1 VGTVQARISWAAE
14 EDETV
19 SNVADI
25 AIPLVT
31 GIGGLLIGAGFA
43 RVTSRNDQRRQQYA
57 AGLSALD
64 KLTASAEDA
73 SAAAEAQWRVVE
85 IGNWLEL
92 DSVPVSNAF
101 KVLVRET
108 RASPALGSDAKVGEA
123 TSALHRGCPQIQ
135 YVEAD
140 PAILASSKNQEA
152 DLSAGVGWS

>member
-1 VGTVQARISWAAE
+1 MGTVQARISWAAE

-73 SAAAEAQWRVVE
+73 SAAAEAQWHVVE

-108 RASPALGSDAKVGEA
+108 RASPAPGSDAKVGEA
-123 TSALHRGCPQIQ
+123 RGLFIEVARKYSTWRLTQRFWLQ
-135 YVEAD
+135 ARTKR
-140 PAILASSKNQEA
+140 LT
-152 DLSAGVGWS
+152 

>member
-1 VGTVQARISWAAE
+1 MS
-14 EDETV
+14 V
-19 SNVADI
+19 SNVAGI

-43 RVTSRNDQRRQQYA
+43 RVTSRNDQRREQYA

-64 KLTASAEDA
+64 RLTACREDA
-73 SAAAEAQWRVVE
+73 TAAADAQWRVVE

-108 RASPALGSDAKVGEA
+108 RASPASRSDAKVEEA
-123 TSALHRGCPQIQ
+123 RARFIDAARKYSTWRLTQRFWLQARTERL
-135 YVEAD
+135 
-140 PAILASSKNQEA
+140 N
-152 DLSAGVGWS
+152 